1 MLQTIEPKKIERK
14 PKDVTLPDR
23 AYEPNKQIGS
33 SGAKQAT
40 SSPNLNFNIHKKVKR
55 PPIET
60 GSMNLMGALHVNKIT
75 TLNERKS

>member
-33 SGAKQAT
+33 SGAI

-60 GSMNLMGALHVNKIT
+60 GSVNLMGALHVNKIT